1 MTNFGVDRGQLKIE
15 IVADF
20 AKAHLPVRINIL
32 SSKQFILMGLLD
44 LVPEEMGINSLFE
57 KR

>member
-1 MTNFGVDRGQLKIE
+1 MTTFDINRRQLKIE

-20 AKAHLPVRINIL
+20 AKAFLAASINIL